1 MKYVLEFGRV
11 GGAHTDNIVVPTRKL
26 AERLARAIAGSY
38 ANDAT
43 LAGGRAWTLDKHT
56 VRKTWT
62 DHTFFVAVSK
72 LDGEPRG
79 PASARLWKGRDPK
92 HGWGPA
98 RVVDRREEGNLND
111 KEN

>member
-11 GGAHTDNIVVPTRKL
+11 GGAHVDNIVVPTRKL
-26 AERLARAIAGSY
+26 ALQLARAIAGSY

-43 LAGGRAWTLDKHT
+43 LAGGRAWTFDKHT

-62 DHTFFVAVSK
+62 DHNFFVAVSK

-79 PASARLWKGRDPK
+79 PASARLWRGDHPG
-92 HGWGPA
+92 HEGDPA
-98 RVVDRREEGNLND
+98 RTVDHRE
-111 KEN
+111 

>member
-26 AERLARAIAGSY
+26 AERLARTIAGTY
-38 ANDAT
+38 ANDMAVT
-43 LAGGRAWTLDKHT
+43 DSRTWAFDKHT

-79 PASARLWKGRDPK
+79 PASARLWKGRD
-92 HGWGPA
+92 
-98 RVVDRREEGNLND
+98 LND